1 MNSQVSGSST
11 YRSLAQQQAVVSR
24 QLDPTSL
31 PRFAQACG
39 ASDMVTTELTF
50 GLDDQGRATVKGY
63 VAAQVKLGC
72 HRCEEMVPRRVDA
85 TFTALIAFSEE
96 QADKWDSVAP
106 GTDVVVVASP
116 NVNVV
121 ELVEDELLLALP
133 DRVCIDDD
141 CPHMPSMYYGTEGK
155 ETDKEAVPES
165 DVDDTRRFP
174 FAGLKDAMESGG
186 EDKS

>member
-24 QLDPTSL
+24 QLDPASL
-31 PRFAQACG
+31 PRFTQVCG
-39 ASDMVTTELTF
+39 ASDMVSTELTF
-50 GLDDQGRATVKGY
+50 GLDDLGRTVVEGH
-63 VAAQVKLGC
+63 VVTQVRLGC
-72 HRCEEMVPRRVDA
+72 HRCEETVSRQVDA
-85 TFTALIAFSEE
+85 TFTALIAFSEA
-96 QADKWDSVAP
+96 QADNWDSVAP
-106 GTDVVVVASP
+106 GTDVVVVSSP

-141 CPHMPSMYYGTEGK
+141 CPHMPSMDYGIDGK
-155 ETDKEAVPES
+155 GIDKEAKPET
-165 DVDDTRRFP
+165 DVDETRRYP
-174 FAGLKDAMESGG
+174 FAGLKDAMEAGG

>member
-1 MNSQVSGSST
+1 MNSQVSGAST

-24 QLDPTSL
+24 QLDPISL

-39 ASDMVTTELTF
+39 SLDTVSAELAF
-50 GLDDQGRATVKGY
+50 SLDDQGRAMVKGR
-63 VAAQVKLGC
+63 VLAETTLGC
-72 HRCEEMVPRRVDA
+72 HRCEELLPKQIDA

-96 QADKWDSVAP
+96 QADAWNSVAP

-141 CPHMPSMYYGTEGK
+141 CPHMPSMWYGVDGR
-155 ETDKEAVPES
+155 ETNDEAVVEG

-174 FAGLKDAMESGG
+174 FAGLKDAMERGG
-186 EDKS
+186 EDIS